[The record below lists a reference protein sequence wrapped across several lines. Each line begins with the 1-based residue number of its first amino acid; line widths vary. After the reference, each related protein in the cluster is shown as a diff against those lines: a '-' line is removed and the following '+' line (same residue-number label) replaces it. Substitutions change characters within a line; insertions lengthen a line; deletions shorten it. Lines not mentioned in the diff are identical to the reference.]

1 MKEKKMIKKIYTT
14 PKKFAECI
22 DSIFSNNYEEIA
34 EFNNVEVDRS
44 KITVDMLIDWLNER
58 KPLYADYIGFF
69 DSFYE
74 EMSETA
80 NHQPSKYCDECSS
93 EQFLACGDMELDKVR
108 PCGYKPNSKLE

>member
-14 PKKFAECI
+14 PKEFAECI

-34 EFNNVEVDRS
+34 EFNNIEVDRS

-58 KPLYADYIGFF
+58 KPPYADYIGFF

-74 EMSETA
+74 ET
-80 NHQPSKYCDECSS
+80 
-93 EQFLACGDMELDKVR
+93 GR
-108 PCGYKPNSKLE
+108 

>member
-1 MKEKKMIKKIYTT
+1 MKNKKRLVSKVYVT
-14 PKKFAECI
+14 PSKFAECI
-22 DSIFSNNYEEIA
+22 DSIFTNNYEEIA

-58 KPLYADYIGFF
+58 KPPYADYIGFF

-80 NHQPSKYCDECSS
+80 NKEEADGMQSS
-93 EQFLACGDMELDKVR
+93 DTNG
-108 PCGYKPNSKLE
+108 